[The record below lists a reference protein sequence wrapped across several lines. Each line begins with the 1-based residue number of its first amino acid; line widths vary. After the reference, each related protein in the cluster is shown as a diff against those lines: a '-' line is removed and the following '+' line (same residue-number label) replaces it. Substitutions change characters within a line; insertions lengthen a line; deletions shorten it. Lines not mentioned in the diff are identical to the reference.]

1 VRSVWA
7 LEPTLVSVLRW
18 TPPLGAA
25 MHGALV
31 FRQEN
36 AKRTPRKAAYA
47 KPKVRRPYIYFA
59 STIVTAFCFSAAAA
73 AAAAVVACSTRRRSC
88 ATAA

>member
-1 VRSVWA
+1 MQGLWFSGKKTQKVHRER
-7 LEPTLVSVLRW
+7 LP
-18 TPPLGAA
+18 
-25 MHGALV
+25 
-31 FRQEN
+31 
-36 AKRTPRKAAYA
+36 YA

-73 AAAAVVACSTRRRSC
+73 AAAAAAVVACSTRWRSC